1 MELLVRKVDAQLLEG
16 VGGEVL
22 EAEDVEDVEH
32 HHARAVARRSRRLGA
47 TGAQHRVD
55 PAQDPSEAERVE
67 RLEDAAKQV
76 VRLLS
81 TQVDA
86 HHLAADFERAVQQ
99 QISELGA
106 PKRPGGGREGRRAQP
121 GRGTRDASGVVLELA
136 VPQVEEGGEQAEQG
150 ADLVARAPEV
160 AQRRARL
167 AKGCRVVEAAR
178 LGGGAVVGVRGAAEL
193 AEEAVVARRAR
204 EPERLEANERMR

>member
-32 HHARAVARRSRRLGA
+32 HHARAVARRSRWLGA

-178 LGGGAVVGVRGAAEL
+178 LGGGDVVGVRGATEL